1 MRDLLIVAFPSF
13 MTELLLSVSES
24 LLTFLP
30 AILIKFSLK
39 VSEIEFGDLE
49 STAPLFGFELTR
61 VECA

>member
-1 MRDLLIVAFPSF
+1 MRDLLIVVFPSF

-39 VSEIEFGDLE
+39 VSEIVEGDLV
-49 STAPLFGFELTR
+49 STAPLFGFEVTR

>member
-1 MRDLLIVAFPSF
+1 
-13 MTELLLSVSES
+13 MTELLISVSEI

-49 STAPLFGFELTR
+49 STAPFIGFEVTR

>member
-1 MRDLLIVAFPSF
+1 MRDLLIVFFPSF

-39 VSEIEFGDLE
+39 VRAIEFGDLE
-49 STAPLFGFELTR
+49 STAPLFGFEVIR